1 MIDRQGSTLNY
12 HDNGDIARM
21 NELREKAKINQIY
34 VRGGSCNAAFIRDF
48 DERGERY
55 LYGRDRDEYL
65 RIKSRCR

>member
-21 NELREKAKINQIY
+21 NALCEEAKINQIY
-34 VRGGSCNAAFIRDF
+34 VRGGSCNVAFIRDF
-48 DERGERY
+48 DEYGEKY
-55 LYGRDRDEYL
+55 LWGRDLDEYR

>member
-12 HDNGDIARM
+12 YDNGDIARM
-21 NELREKAKINQIY
+21 NALREKAKINQIY

-48 DERGERY
+48 DECGEKY
-55 LYGRDRDEYL
+55 LWGRDLDEYR